1 MSRRGGG
8 SDGPHRLGVAPHR
21 RLFALYAVIA
31 VVSRA
36 RSMADFYVADRAVN
50 PMVSGMATGADWM
63 SAASFMSMAGI
74 LAFTGRDGAAYLMGW
89 TGGYVLLAVLLAPY
103 LRKYG
108 KYTVPQ
114 FVGRP
119 LLLVLGP
126 RRRDAVRAPRLV
138 HVRRRPDPRRGHRAR
153 PVPRGAGRGGDRH
166 RSRGGV
172 PVRGARGD
180 EGHHARQVTQYLVVI
195 IAFLVPA
202 ILVSRLLTGNSVP
215 PLGLGDRLGPEGAAL
230 LGVAPGRH
238 LLDALD
244 GIGADLGLGRFT
256 GGSRPRLDV
265 VATTAALM
273 IGTAGLPHIIIR
285 FFTVP
290 KIRDARASAGWA
302 LVFIAILYT
311 AAPAVGAFGRGLLV
325 ATVHGVPHASAPSWW
340 TSWEETGLVG
350 WTDRNGDGVMQLSG
364 DPARNEVRVDRDV
377 VVLAHPEM
385 AQLPAWVV
393 GLVAAGR
400 SRRAWR
406 PPRGSS
412 SSSPPASRT
421 ISSGASWRHASR
433 RAPSS
438 SGRAPPPRRPRSR
451 QGTSRSVR
459 RDTSRRSRSRSA
471 SRPPPSSGPRARIFW
486 RRATKEGAIAGMVT
500 GLALTAGYAAW
511 FHHFHPES
519 QPARALVARDLA
531 RGLRPRGHAR
541 ERRGAR
547 RRLARH
553 ASAATDGPG
562 SRRVAALPAR
572 AGRRR
577 RAPGRPLRRG
587 GGEAADRWARGSRA
601 EPDRM
606 ATIEPI
612 AYVRSVSPFAALP
625 AAEFETAARSLE
637 IGFYPAGTRLATAG
651 GLPSSTCTSFARA
664 RCASSTTVRRCR

>member
-1 MSRRGGG
+1 MGPIGWAWLLIGGT
-8 SDGPHRLGVAPHR
+8 
-21 RLFALYAVIA
+21 FALYAAVA

-36 RSMADFYVADRAVN
+36 RSMADFYVADRAIH

-114 FVGRP
+114 FVGDRYYSSSARVVAT
-119 LLLVLGP
+119 LCALLVSFTYV
-126 RRRDAVRAPRLV
+126 AAQI
-138 HVRRRPDPRRGHRAR
+138 RGVGIVLAR
-153 PVPRGAGRGGDRH
+153 FLE
-166 RSRGGV
+166 V
-172 PVRGARGD
+172 PVGAAIGVAVAAVFLYAVL
-180 EGHHARQVTQYLVVI
+180 GGMKGITHVQVTQYLVVI

-202 ILVSRLLTGNSVP
+202 ILVSRLLTGNPVP

-230 LGVAPGRH
+230 LGVAPGRY

-256 GGSRPRLDV
+256 GGSRPILDV

-340 TSWEETGLVG
+340 KAWEETGLVG

-377 VVLAHPEM
+377 IVLAHPEM

-393 GLVAAGR
+393 GLVAAGALAAGLATAAGLLLVIAAGFSHDLVR
-400 SRRAWR
+400 TIVAPRLSASAELFWARAAAAVAALAAGYFALR
-406 PPRGSS
+406 PPGYVAEVVAIAFGLAASS
-412 SSSPPASRT
+412 FFPVLVL
-421 ISSGASWRHASR
+421 G
-433 RAPSS
+433 
-438 SGRAPPPRRPRSR
+438 
-451 QGTSRSVR
+451 
-459 RDTSRRSRSRSA
+459 
-471 SRPPPSSGPRARIFW
+471 IFW
-486 RRATKEGAIAGMVT
+486 RRATKEGAIAGMLT
-500 GLALTAGYAAW
+500 GLALTGGYAAW
-511 FHHFHPES
+511 FLHFQPELNG
-519 QPARALVARDLA
+519 PAHWLLGISPEGFGLVGTLANAAVLVAVSLATPAPPQAVQDLVASLRYPREPVAAA
-531 RGLRPRGHAR
+531 RPAAAVPRGR
-541 ERRGAR
+541 
-547 RRLARH
+547 
-553 ASAATDGPG
+553 
-562 SRRVAALPAR
+562 
-572 AGRRR
+572 
-577 RAPGRPLRRG
+577 
-587 GGEAADRWARGSRA
+587 
-601 EPDRM
+601 
-606 ATIEPI
+606 
-612 AYVRSVSPFAALP
+612 
-625 AAEFETAARSLE
+625 
-637 IGFYPAGTRLATAG
+637 
-651 GLPSSTCTSFARA
+651 
-664 RCASSTTVRRCR
+664 